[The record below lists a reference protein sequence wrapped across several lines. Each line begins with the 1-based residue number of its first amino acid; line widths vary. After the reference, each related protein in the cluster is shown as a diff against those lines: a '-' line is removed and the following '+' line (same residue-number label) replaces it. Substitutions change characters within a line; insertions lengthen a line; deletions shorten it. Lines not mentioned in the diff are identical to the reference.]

1 MKLYVRLPDQIITTC
16 VLLLSFSKNG
26 LTLEKCQYISN
37 NNINNLNLLI
47 NVSKSIETF
56 SIGKK
61 QEISFITTLNEGI
74 TSQITKT

>member
-61 QEISFITTLNEGI
+61 QEISFIATLNEGI

>member
-26 LTLEKCQYISN
+26 LRLEKCQYISD

-74 TSQITKT
+74 TSHITKT